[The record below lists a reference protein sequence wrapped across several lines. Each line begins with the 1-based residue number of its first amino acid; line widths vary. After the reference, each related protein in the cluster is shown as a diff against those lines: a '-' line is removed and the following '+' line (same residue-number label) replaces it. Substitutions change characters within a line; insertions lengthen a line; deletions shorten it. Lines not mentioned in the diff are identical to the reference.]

1 MIWCKKETNDVLLF
15 AFYRF
20 ENSDNIALKK
30 DVSRLNMKKG
40 KERGVMNLLK
50 SLNYKIFTPVA
61 IFIVAFVI
69 YGIAAPSSF
78 ASFTTTVK
86 DWAGTHFAW
95 LAYFIIV
102 ACVFACIYMC
112 ISKIW

>member
-1 MIWCKKETNDVLLF
+1 
-15 AFYRF
+15 
-20 ENSDNIALKK
+20 
-30 DVSRLNMKKG
+30 
-40 KERGVMNLLK
+40 MNLLK

-112 ISKIW
+112 ISKFGKTKNRWGRTQNRSIRPLPGWR